1 MILMHFLRALAELG
15 FYYAFAGTIA
25 RNFGGFLALV
35 GLLLLSGCFALSGF
49 LREKKWARLLALA
62 PAAGFFLLPGGGMAD
77 WIAYLPGLAYVLY
90 LAWTEDY
97 ALSWMRQA
105 DIFFAF
111 WVFPLFALFFTVFQ
125 GWQSLLAQGI
135 PAFLMAASASV
146 LLLRSIRH
154 GPDIYLQRAYQALNW
169 VSVILLLGFSWLAS
183 TDWFLGGVGFVYSHF
198 VMPLL
203 LGLAMLVGLLI
214 LLLFELFPWL
224 IQLFLYLIFLLFGKK
239 DKSVPQFAD
248 EPLFGDSEMRIR
260 QIQDLL
266 DQLLPLLGILAA
278 AAALAFFFWWLMW
291 RRDPDPERAS
301 GLRVSRSPHSG
312 NPDRKRS
319 QALPR
324 TYAGRIRG
332 QYRRFLRHCRKR
344 GIEIE
349 ASDTSE
355 EVEAKARRRLV
366 DRGAELADLR
376 LLYRKA
382 RYQGTATREEY
393 ARVKKLC
400 GELQKEL

>member
-25 RNFGGFLALV
+25 RSFGGSLALV
-35 GLLLLSGCFALSGF
+35 GLLLLSGCFALSGR

-77 WIAYLPGLAYVLY
+77 WIAFLPGLAYVLY

-97 ALSWMRQA
+97 ALSWTRQA

-111 WVFPLFALFFTVFQ
+111 WIFPLFALVFTVYQ

-154 GPDIYLQRAYQALNW
+154 GPDVYLQRAYQALNW
-169 VSVILLLGFSWLAS
+169 VSVILLLGCCWLAS

-203 LGLAMLVGLLI
+203 LGLAMLVGLLV
-214 LLLFELFPWL
+214 LLLAELFPWL
-224 IQLFLYLIFLLFGKK
+224 IRFLVHLITRQK
-239 DKSVPQFAD
+239 DRPIPQAPD
-248 EPLFGDSEMRIR
+248 EPLFGDSEARLQ
-260 QIQDLL
+260 QIQNLL

-301 GLRVSRSPHSG
+301 GLRVSRSLLAE
-312 NPDRKRS
+312 NPDKKRR

-349 ASDTSE
+349 PSDTSE
-355 EVEAKARRRLV
+355 EVEAKALRCLA
-366 DRGAELADLR
+366 DRGAELAELR
-376 LLYRKA
+376 QLYRKA

-393 ARVKKLC
+393 VRAKKLC
-400 GELQKEL
+400 EQFQKER

>member
-25 RNFGGFLALV
+25 GSFGGSLALA
-35 GLLLLSGCFALSGF
+35 GLLLLSGCFALSGR
-49 LREKKWARLLALA
+49 LRQKKWARLLVLA

-77 WIAYLPGLAYVLY
+77 WIAFLPGLAYVLY
-90 LAWTEDY
+90 LAWTENY
-97 ALSWMRQA
+97 ALSWTRQA

-111 WVFPLFALFFTVFQ
+111 WIFPLFALAVTVYQ

-135 PAFLMAASASV
+135 PAFLTAASASV

-169 VSVILLLGFSWLAS
+169 VSVILLLGVSWLAS
-183 TDWFLGGVGFVYSHF
+183 TDWFLEVVGLVYSHF

-203 LGLAMLVGLLI
+203 LGLAMLVGLLV
-214 LLLFELFPWL
+214 LLLAELFPWL
-224 IQLFLYLIFLLFGKK
+224 IRFLVHLITRQK
-239 DKSVPQFAD
+239 DKPMPQAPD
-248 EPLFGDSEMRIR
+248 SPLFGDSEARLQ

-301 GLRVSRSPHSG
+301 GLRVSRLLHAESP
-312 NPDRKRS
+312 DKKRR
-319 QALPR
+319 QTLPR

-332 QYRRFLRHCRKR
+332 QYRRFLRQCRKQ

-349 ASDTSE
+349 PSDTSE
-355 EVEAKARRRLV
+355 EVEAKALRRLA

-376 LLYRKA
+376 RLYRKA

-400 GELQKEL
+400 EQFQKEL